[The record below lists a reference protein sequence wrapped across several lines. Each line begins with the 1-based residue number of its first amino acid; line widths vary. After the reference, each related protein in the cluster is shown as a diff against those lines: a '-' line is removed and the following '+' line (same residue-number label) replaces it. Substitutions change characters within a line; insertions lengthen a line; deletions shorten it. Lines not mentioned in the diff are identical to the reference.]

1 MIGEKELGQLYQQG
15 ALLDEIIELVNRDS
29 PIGHIVDN
37 HSIYEAI
44 QEIID
49 MLTNLEEQLED
60 VRSLIA

>member
-1 MIGEKELGQLYQQG
+1 MIGEKELGRLYEQG

-29 PIGHIVDN
+29 PISRTVN
-37 HSIYEAI
+37 SHSIYEAI
-44 QEIID
+44 EEIID